1 MPELFVGCYTLPI
14 RNWDFIIEAEA
25 ITLPVSSSSY
35 ILPIRNWD
43 LLRFGDF
50 SDLKCLTRYTLP
62 IRNWDSLLLSTF
74 HSTLYPN
81 SSKVSYLTYKE
92 LRPILGHR
100 FCSNFT
106 AFYSYTL
113 PIRNWDDYV
122 ATRSE
127 VINLE
132 CRYTLPIRNWDVPLT
147 VTQPCFSLAS
157 ACYTLPIRNWDD
169 LLNSLGFALQCSVVL
184 YLIYKEL
191 RHIIAHSCF
200 CSNET
205 VIPYL

>member
-1 MPELFVGCYTLPI
+1 MTELFVGCYTLPI

-113 PIRNWDDYV
+113 PIRNWD
-122 ATRSE
+122 
-127 VINLE
+127 
-132 CRYTLPIRNWDVPLT
+132 VPLT